1 MDNAARELTRSQV
14 PQDNFNMF
22 SQLEV
27 LNQIETAIG
36 ANQLGIS
43 PKGEQ
48 TAEEV
53 RNNAENANIRLGM
66 INKVAFNFY
75 QDFWRK
81 RYMMHI
87 YHMPEESEKMIMI
100 SNDYGDRY
108 MTFRYKNLDISQDP
122 HINIKSRLE
131 EQLQSRQRLANHIA
145 IHTYLEQF
153 SNVLKTNLSVR
164 LSLRQLLREMQYSE
178 DQIYDYVP
186 ETLEE
191 IDAKS
196 QLMLLN
202 RNEKLEPLDPSQLR
216 EEHEAYLH
224 IYKQARPNV
233 ATMIAIQDRLAMLRK
248 RKTEERKQGLTTNQ
262 LD

>member
-1 MDNAARELTRSQV
+1 
-14 PQDNFNMF
+14 
-22 SQLEV
+22 
-27 LNQIETAIG
+27 
-36 ANQLGIS
+36 
-43 PKGEQ
+43 
-48 TAEEV
+48 
-53 RNNAENANIRLGM
+53 
-66 INKVAFNFY
+66 
-75 QDFWRK
+75 
-81 RYMMHI
+81 
-87 YHMPEESEKMIMI
+87 
-100 SNDYGDRY
+100 

-262 LD
+262 LDWQASNALNSVRNQTTANMINNGNEKSSSLNNIQP